1 MDAGWSKTRQRS
13 FWREGEVLLNL
24 LRDALWPKL
33 QIKDCLENWNDLQRD
48 LAEGSRNRVPRIK
61 LLLS

>member
-1 MDAGWSKTRQRS
+1 
-13 FWREGEVLLNL
+13 VLLNL

-33 QIKDCLENWNDLQRD
+33 MIKDCLESWNELQRD

-61 LLLS
+61 ILLS